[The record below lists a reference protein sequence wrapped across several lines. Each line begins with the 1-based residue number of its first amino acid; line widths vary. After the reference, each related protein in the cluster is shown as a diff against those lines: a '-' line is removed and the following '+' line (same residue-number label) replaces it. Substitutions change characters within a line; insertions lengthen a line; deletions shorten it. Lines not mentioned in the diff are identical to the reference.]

1 VTSIDSNEEHQITM
15 EKLYNMHMSSNLCR
29 IAVTE
34 LSRSGPTAWRWVRV
48 SEGPKTSTALSKLL
62 PDIKKGLKASYSA
75 LFV

>member
-1 VTSIDSNEEHQITM
+1 MTNIDSNEEHHITM
-15 EKLYNMHMSSNLCR
+15 EKLSSNLCR

-34 LSRSGPTAWRWVRV
+34 FSRSGPTARRWVRV

-62 PDIKKGLKASYSA
+62 PDKKKGLKASYSA